1 MIDSEIDD
9 ELFTRPLPAAMTL
22 EHSFNGLTALRERG
36 RYFLGGLRLGGGG
49 IVFGRSVDVEFT
61 CPLKPE
67 NL

>member
-36 RYFLGGLRLGGGG
+36 RYFLGGLRLERRAGGGFCFWTLG
-49 IVFGRSVDVEFT
+49 G
-61 CPLKPE
+61 C
-67 NL
+67 